1 MIPIIYAINSAVE
14 ITERNAFIRLSSY
27 VTFSQKCIL
36 VLFQSLICL
45 TLGYY
50 INGAD
55 EAKKQFLQEK
65 MVEVF
70 NQVNR
75 VDTEMEVRIYSA
87 IEKYINAWGCH
98 KCEFA
103 VSIVYQLEEILDK
116 AEKGIDNIPIYIK
129 REISQLYDFL
139 KQLLEMLDISVI
151 EFPELTMVQGLPDE
165 THIVQVKEYDK
176 VIDFIEQCRNDRNVD
191 FNFVIKSL
199 IAEFEKGIQIE
210 DEAFER
216 IQTEMKTRVES
227 N

>member
-1 MIPIIYAINSAVE
+1 
-14 ITERNAFIRLSSY
+14 
-27 VTFSQKCIL
+27 
-36 VLFQSLICL
+36 
-45 TLGYY
+45 
-50 INGAD
+50 
-55 EAKKQFLQEK
+55 
-65 MVEVF
+65 
-70 NQVNR
+70 
-75 VDTEMEVRIYSA
+75 
-87 IEKYINAWGCH
+87 
-98 KCEFA
+98 
-103 VSIVYQLEEILDK
+103 
-116 AEKGIDNIPIYIK
+116 
-129 REISQLYDFL
+129 
-139 KQLLEMLDISVI
+139 MLDISVI